1 MIDSYETLEI
11 TRLNSVIQ
19 IYLNRPESR
28 NAMNRQMV
36 RELLDFFQGIKRD
49 RSVRVVVLGA
59 HGPTFCAGGD
69 IKELHEDLTVPPEA
83 QMSQVETF
91 DAMLR
96 AVNEAPQVVIARIQ
110 GDVMGGGVGLI
121 CVTDMAVAAAN
132 AKIGLPEVRLGLVPA
147 IISPYV
153 VARIGLA
160 RAREWMLR
168 GLRVKAEDAAA
179 HGLITTACPAHELD
193 QQVALLVNDTLQ
205 APASALAACKAL
217 LFEITTKTAE
227 ETVGYRVNLL
237 NQRRTSPDGQEGM
250 MAFMQKRPPAW
261 TETYEFPVTSEQ

>member
-1 MIDSYETLEI
+1 MNYETLEI
-11 TRLNSVIQ
+11 RQSGSVASV
-19 IYLNRPESR
+19 YLNRPESR
-28 NAMNRQMV
+28 NAMSRQMV
-36 RELLDFFQGIKRD
+36 RELLDFFQAIKRD
-49 RSVRVVVLGA
+49 RSIRAVVLGA
-59 HGPTFCAGGD
+59 NGPTFCAGGD
-69 IKELHEDLTVPPEA
+69 IKELREDLAIPPEA

-91 DAMLR
+91 DTMLR

-121 CVTDMAVAAAN
+121 CVADMAVAAAE

-179 HGLITTACPAHELD
+179 AGLITTACPATELD
-193 QQVALLVNDTLQ
+193 QQVAMLLNDVLQ
-205 APASALAACKAL
+205 APASALLACKAL
-217 LFEITTKTAE
+217 LFEIATKTPD
-227 ETVGYRVNLL
+227 ETIGYRVNQL
-237 NQRRTSPDGQEGM
+237 NHLRTSPDGQEGM
-250 MAFMQKRPPAW
+250 MAFVQKRPASW
-261 TETYEFPVTSEQ
+261 VELFTVNSKQ

>member
-1 MIDSYETLEI
+1 MNYETLAVQQ
-11 TRLNSVIQ
+11 LGSVISV
-19 IYLNRPESR
+19 YLNRPDSR

-36 RELLDFFQGIKRD
+36 RELLDFFQSIKRD
-49 RSVRVVVLGA
+49 RAVRAVVLGA

-69 IKELHEDLTVPPEA
+69 IKELREDLAIPPQA
-83 QMSQVETF
+83 QMSQVEVF
-91 DAMLR
+91 DTMLR

-121 CVTDMAVAAAN
+121 SVADMAVAAAN
-132 AKIGLPEVRLGLVPA
+132 VKIGLPEVRLGLVPA

-179 HGLITTACPAHELD
+179 HGLITMTCPPDQLD
-193 QQVALLVNDTLQ
+193 QQVTALLNDVLQ
-205 APASALAACKAL
+205 APATALAACKAL
-217 LFEITTKTAE
+217 LFEVAAKSVD
-227 ETVGYRVNLL
+227 ETSGYRVNLL
-237 NQRRTSPDGQEGM
+237 NQLRTSPDGQEGM
-250 MAFMQKRPPAW
+250 VAFVQKRPASW
-261 TETYEFPVTSEQ
+261 VETVTIPDS

>member
-1 MIDSYETLEI
+1 MNYETLTI
-11 TRLNSVIQ
+11 QQTGSVLSV
-19 IYLNRPESR
+19 YLNRPESR

-36 RELLDFFQGIKRD
+36 RELLDFFQSIKRD
-49 RSVRVVVLGA
+49 RSIRAVVLGA

-69 IKELHEDLTVPPEA
+69 IKELREDLTIPPEA

-91 DAMLR
+91 DTMLR

-121 CVTDMAVAAAN
+121 CVADMAVAAAEV
-132 AKIGLPEVRLGLVPA
+132 KIGLPEVRLGLVPA

-168 GLRVKAEDAAA
+168 GLRVKAEAAAA
-179 HGLITTACPAHELD
+179 HGLITTACPADQLD
-193 QQVALLVNDTLQ
+193 QQVTALLNDVLQ
-205 APASALAACKAL
+205 APATALAACKAL
-217 LFEITTKTAE
+217 LFEITAKSPG
-227 ETVGYRVNLL
+227 ETVGYRVNQL
-237 NQRRTSPDGQEGM
+237 NHLRTSPDGQEGM
-250 MAFMQKRPPAW
+250 MAFVQKRPASW
-261 TETYEFPVTSEQ
+261 VETFIVNSEQ